1 MTYRYLVTELAA
13 APQAHHLSSHTIQEA
28 DFAFLFI
35 RKIDIIC
42 KKANENIL
50 IIIVILMPALT
61 IIGSDLSS
69 SIDICEVVLEVILE
83 VEWCSE
89 RLEHCDKL

>member
-1 MTYRYLVTELAA
+1 MKYTTR
-13 APQAHHLSSHTIQEA
+13 
-28 DFAFLFI
+28 
-35 RKIDIIC
+35 R
-42 KKANENIL
+42 N
-50 IIIVILMPALT
+50 IIILHCALT

>member
-1 MTYRYLVTELAA
+1 MKYTTR
-13 APQAHHLSSHTIQEA
+13 
-28 DFAFLFI
+28 
-35 RKIDIIC
+35 R
-42 KKANENIL
+42 N
-50 IIIVILMPALT
+50 IIILHSALT

-69 SIDICEVVLEVILE
+69 SIDIWDVVLEVILE

>member
-1 MTYRYLVTELAA
+1 ML
-13 APQAHHLSSHTIQEA
+13 
-28 DFAFLFI
+28 
-35 RKIDIIC
+35 
-42 KKANENIL
+42 
-50 IIIVILMPALT
+50 PALT

-69 SIDICEVVLEVILE
+69 SSDIWDVVLEVILE